1 MSPWPGAPKSAS
13 SPPLNPPS
21 TRFPFT
27 LNEHSS
33 MGDVADAMR
42 TAFNG
47 LTVHEQAFAQLPD
60 QIKTQAASAATTAV
74 ENVSSENVTNVVT
87 AFNSLQGAVLY
98 FPGLG
103 TVQDE
108 LGLTSYTTQQG
119 DSGTKLIFGDSTPIT
134 VTLNPAVLP
143 PWFVFIGND
152 SGATVNLTTDS
163 GATVRGIRAI
173 NPGGLGIVFYDGS
186 TFWSEGVSPDANTI
200 VADSSTGCLRTNG
213 LSTTIA
219 TAKLTVSGTNGSMVF
234 VEGILKAQVAAT

>member
-1 MSPWPGAPKSAS
+1 
-13 SPPLNPPS
+13 
-21 TRFPFT
+21 
-27 LNEHSS
+27 

-87 AFNSLQGAVLY
+87 AFNSFQGAVIY

-103 TVQDE
+103 TVQNE
-108 LGLTSYTTQQG
+108 LGVTAYTTKQG

-134 VTLNPAVLP
+134 VTLNPDVAP
-143 PWFVFIGND
+143 PWFCFIGND
-152 SGATVNLTTDS
+152 SSASVAITTDS
-163 GATVRGIRAI
+163 GATVRGIQEI
-173 NPGGLGIVFYDGS
+173 NFGGLGIVFYDGS
-186 TFWSEGVSPDANTI
+186 VFWSEGVSPDGTTI

-213 LSTTIA
+213 MSTTIA
-219 TAKLTVSGTNGSMVF
+219 TAKLTTGGTNGSMVF
-234 VEGILKAQVAAT
+234 VEGILRSSTPAT